1 MSDPVI
7 HGRLAYAGER
17 LASLVSAASE
27 HVQKD
32 NRFLHAADKALKALL
47 DTPLTVKKNDG
58 TADNDPMF
66 VPLRAPAVEIQETL
80 NAEGRLTLLLGR
92 LATLM
97 GDNSVSQ
104 LASRLENRLAVIA
117 SQQQQREQLSG
128 AFQTASEEAQS
139 AMDVYKTALDSLA
152 AAQAAYHDC
161 AGKLERAEAKLDGLA
176 PGAPDYVSLKQE
188 IDTLRNELSSLRSNQ
203 EKALNAAEVAHNSAR
218 QKTEKLDGIA
228 SQIQG
233 GFLTGG
239 RAERYQTD
247 NLNSIARFTMLLSIF
262 IELVGKNNEESL
274 KNDMALF
281 RTLQES
287 RQEEMLKKSE
297 EYQEETRKAEALN
310 RTMGCVGKVVGA
322 LLTVASVV
330 AAAFTGGA
338 ALGLAAASL
347 ALILTDGIVKAATG
361 TSFIQEALNP
371 VIQHVLKPL
380 MDIIGKAVAK
390 ILEGF
395 GVDKASAEMVGN
407 ILGAI
412 LAAVTSVVVIA
423 GVAILGKG
431 AVSKLGHVL
440 KKMMDEA
447 VKKLLPDV
455 LKHVM
460 RNGNQILSHGIQRL
474 AGVSGSR
481 SVLLNKTVLGVS
493 GANTAAQSGATV
505 AEGVFLKKA
514 SDAFADFTLSRFSS
528 EQLRQWLKQAVDIF
542 EDNNKMALELQKTLS
557 SVIRQH
563 SDTSRFVLRQIRA

>member
-7 HGRLAYAGER
+7 HGRPAYAGER
-17 LASLVSAASE
+17 LSSLASAASE

-32 NRFLHAADKALKALL
+32 NRFLHAADQALKALL
-47 DTPLTVKKNDG
+47 DTPLTEKKNGG

-66 VPLRAPAVEIQETL
+66 VPLRAPAAEIQETL

-104 LASRLENRLAVIA
+104 LTSRLENRLAVMA
-117 SQQQQREQLSG
+117 SQQQQGEQLSG
-128 AFQTASEEAQS
+128 TFQAASEQAQS
-139 AMDVYKTALDSLA
+139 AMDAYKTALGSLA
-152 AAQAAYHDC
+152 AAQAAYHDG
-161 AGKLERAEAKLDGLA
+161 AGKLERAEATLDGLA
-176 PGAPDYVSLKQE
+176 PGAPGYALLKQE
-188 IDTLRNELSSLRSNQ
+188 VDTLRNELPALRHHL
-203 EKALNAAEVAHNSAR
+203 ETALSVAEGAHRSAR
-218 QKTEKLDGIA
+218 EKTEKLDGIA

-233 GFLTGG
+233 VFLTGG
-239 RAERYQTD
+239 RAEQYQTD
-247 NLNSIARFTMLLSIF
+247 NLNSIARFTMLLSVF

-281 RTLQES
+281 RALQES
-287 RQEEMLKKSE
+287 RQEEMLRKSE
-297 EYQEETRKAEALN
+297 EYQEETRKAEVLN

-347 ALILTDGIVKAATG
+347 ALILADGIVKATTG

-371 VIQHVLKPL
+371 VLQHMLKPL
-380 MDIIGKAVAK
+380 MDIIGKAVAE
-390 ILEGF
+390 ILKGLGMDRET
-395 GVDKASAEMVGN
+395 AEMAGN

-412 LAAVTSVVVIA
+412 VAAVASVVVIM

-447 VKKLLPDV
+447 IKKLLPDA
-455 LKHVM
+455 LKQAM
-460 RNGNQILSHGIQRL
+460 QNGSRILSHGMQRL
-474 AGVSGSR
+474 AGTPGSR
-481 SVLLNKTVLGVS
+481 AVLLNKTVLGVS

-514 SDAFADFTLSRFSS
+514 SDAFAGFTLSRFSG
-528 EQLRQWLKQAVDIF
+528 EQLRQWLKQAVDTF
-542 EDNNKMALELQKTLS
+542 GDNNKMALELQKTLS

-563 SDTSRFVLRQIRA
+563 ADTSRFVLRQIRA

>member
-1 MSDPVI
+1 MSTKLLNLSNSSVLGACQKLQEAVGLPN
-7 HGRLAYAGER
+7 LAPRYAIDAPADAPDGSSR
-17 LASLVSAASE
+17 PTLSLS
-27 HVQKD
+27 
-32 NRFLHAADKALKALL
+32 ALL
-47 DTPLTVKKNDG
+47 KQYGIRLTANQAYHQMVKLG
-58 TADNDPMF
+58 IDPMF

-233 GFLTGG
+233 VFLTGG
-239 RAERYQTD
+239 RVERYQTD
-247 NLNSIARFTMLLSIF
+247 NLNSIAHFTMLLSIF

-297 EYQEETRKAEALN
+297 EYQEETRKAEVLN

-371 VIQHVLKPL
+371 VINCC
-380 MDIIGKAVAK
+380 AV
-390 ILEGF
+390 GHNF
-395 GVDKASAEMVGN
+395 H
-407 ILGAI
+407 
-412 LAAVTSVVVIA
+412 SVC
-423 GVAILGKG
+423 
-431 AVSKLGHVL
+431 SY
-440 KKMMDEA
+440 E
-447 VKKLLPDV
+447 
-455 LKHVM
+455 
-460 RNGNQILSHGIQRL
+460 N
-474 AGVSGSR
+474 
-481 SVLLNKTVLGVS
+481 
-493 GANTAAQSGATV
+493 
-505 AEGVFLKKA
+505 
-514 SDAFADFTLSRFSS
+514 
-528 EQLRQWLKQAVDIF
+528 
-542 EDNNKMALELQKTLS
+542 
-557 SVIRQH
+557 
-563 SDTSRFVLRQIRA
+563 RA

>member
-1 MSDPVI
+1 MSDRVI
-7 HGRLAYAGER
+7 HGRPAYAGER
-17 LASLVSAASE
+17 LSSLASAASE

-32 NRFLHAADKALKALL
+32 NRFLHAADQALKALL
-47 DTPLTVKKNDG
+47 GTPLTEKKNG
-58 TADNDPMF
+58 GITDNDPMF
-66 VPLRAPAVEIQETL
+66 VPLRAPAAEVQEKL

-104 LASRLENRLAVIA
+104 LASRLENRLAVMA
-117 SQQQQREQLSG
+117 SQQQQGEQLSG
-128 AFQTASEEAQS
+128 AFQAASEQAQS

-152 AAQAAYHDC
+152 AAQAAYHDG
-161 AGKLERAEAKLDGLA
+161 AGKLERAEATLDGLA
-176 PGAPDYVSLKQE
+176 PGAPGYALLKQE
-188 IDTLRNELSSLRSNQ
+188 VDALRNELPALRHHL
-203 EKALNAAEVAHNSAR
+203 ETALSAAEGAHRSAR
-218 QKTEKLDGIA
+218 EKTEKLDGIA

-233 GFLTGG
+233 AFLTGG
-239 RAERYQTD
+239 RAEQYQTD

-281 RTLQES
+281 RALQES
-287 RQEEMLKKSE
+287 RQEDMLRKSE
-297 EYQEETRKAEALN
+297 EYQEETRKAEVLN

-347 ALILTDGIVKAATG
+347 ALILADGIVKATTG

-380 MDIIGKAVAK
+380 MDIIGKAVAE
-390 ILEGF
+390 ILKGL
-395 GVDKASAEMVGN
+395 GVDRETAEMAGN

-412 LAAVTSVVVIA
+412 VAAVASVVVIM

-447 VKKLLPDV
+447 IKKLLPDA
-455 LKHVM
+455 LKQAM
-460 RNGNQILSHGIQRL
+460 QNGSRILSHGMQRL
-474 AGVSGSR
+474 AGTQGSR
-481 SVLLNKTVLGVS
+481 AALLNKTVLGVS

-514 SDAFADFTLSRFSS
+514 SDAFAGFTLSRFSG
-528 EQLRQWLKQAVDIF
+528 EQLRQWLKQAVDTF
-542 EDNNKMALELQKTLS
+542 GDNNKMALELQKTLS

-563 SDTSRFVLRQIRA
+563 ADTSRFVLRQIRA

>member
-7 HGRLAYAGER
+7 YGRSAYNGER
-17 LASLVSAASE
+17 PLSLASAASE
-27 HVQKD
+27 HVQK
-32 NRFLHAADKALKALL
+32 NNHFLYAADKALKALL
-47 DTPLTVKKNDG
+47 DTPLTEKKNGG

-80 NAEGRLTLLLGR
+80 NSEGRLTLLLGR

-117 SQQQQREQLSG
+117 SQQQQSKQLSG
-128 AFQTASEEAQS
+128 AFQTASEQAQS
-139 AMDVYKTALDSLA
+139 AMDVYKMALDSLA
-152 AAQAAYHDC
+152 AAKVAYHDC
-161 AGKLERAEAKLDGLA
+161 AGKLERAEAKLDGLV
-176 PGAPDYVSLKQE
+176 PGAPDYALLKQE
-188 IDTLRNELSSLRSNQ
+188 IDMLRNELSAFRSNQ
-203 EKALNAAEVAHNSAR
+203 EMALNAAEVAHNSAR
-218 QKTEKLDGIA
+218 QKIEKLDGIV
-228 SQIQG
+228 SQILG

-239 RAERYQTD
+239 RVEQYQTD

-287 RQEEMLKKSE
+287 RQEEMLRKSE
-297 EYQEETRKAEALN
+297 EYQEETRKAEVLN

-361 TSFIQEALNP
+361 TSFIQDALNP

-380 MDIIGKAVAK
+380 MDIIGKVVAE
-390 ILEGF
+390 ILKGF

-481 SVLLNKTVLGVS
+481 AVLLNKIVLGVS